1 MSQEIGGG
9 ISGDGNIMSY
19 LTNMVTDWARLWFMG
34 KRLNCLSCPEAL
46 AILERVDVPSSLSL
60 GPLVLYNAGG
70 EKGFQ

>member
-34 KRLNCLSCPEAL
+34 KSLDCLSCPEAL